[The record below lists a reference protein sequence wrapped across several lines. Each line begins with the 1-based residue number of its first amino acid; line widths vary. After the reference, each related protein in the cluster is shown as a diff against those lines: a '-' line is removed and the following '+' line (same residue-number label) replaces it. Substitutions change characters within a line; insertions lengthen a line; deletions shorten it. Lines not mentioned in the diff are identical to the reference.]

1 MMREL
6 YAAVRSGDSSQVHL
20 LVEADPTLAIFAA
33 AMQGDAPK
41 IEVLLAGNRALVSA
55 ISPDGWTPLHLACHF
70 GREEAA
76 RALVNKG
83 ADVAA
88 RSTNAMAN
96 TPLHAAAAGRS
107 AAVGKLLLDRGAI
120 ANARQNGGWTP
131 LHAAAQNGDVELAR
145 TLIEGGA
152 DVNVRAENQQR
163 PLDLALTRGH
173 QTMVEFLESQG
184 AHL

>member
-1 MMREL
+1 MREL
-6 YAAVRSGDSSQVHL
+6 YGAVRSGDPSQVQT

-33 AMQGDAPK
+33 AMQGDAAR
-41 IEVLLAGNRALVSA
+41 IEQLLAGNRALVSA
-55 ISPDGWTPLHLACHF
+55 ISSDGWTPLHLACHF

-88 RSTNAMAN
+88 RSTNAMTN

-107 AAVGKLLLDRGAI
+107 ATVAKFLLDRGAS

-131 LHAAAQNGDVELAR
+131 LHAAAQNGDAELAG
-145 TLIEGGA
+145 TLIEVGA
-152 DVNVRAENQQR
+152 DVNVRAENQQT

-173 QTMVEFLESQG
+173 QAMVEFLESRG